1 MPGLDSTREEEEI
14 MFPIAHPL
22 TLSSRLAAA

>member
-1 MPGLDSTREEEEI
+1 MAESDSTQEEI